1 MTNYEKYKNEMIN
14 MLVSANKYHA
24 KKTTVDGITF
34 DSRKEAE
41 RYKELKA
48 LELVGKIDRLEL
60 QPRFVLMDGFRYE
73 GKAIRKIEYV
83 ADFLYR
89 DLSTLELVVE
99 DVKGVKT
106 DVYKLKKKLFL
117 KHYGNEYKFVEV

>member
-1 MTNYEKYKNEMIN
+1 MKRLKSKYNAQK
-14 MLVSANKYHA
+14 V
-24 KKTTVDGITF
+24 TVDGIKF
-34 DSRKEAE
+34 DSRKEAA

-73 GKAIRKIEYV
+73 GKAVRKIEYV

-117 KHYGNEYKFVEV
+117 KRYGNEYKFKEA

>member
-1 MTNYEKYKNEMIN
+1 MAHKYN
-14 MLVSANKYHA
+14 A
-24 KKTTVDGITF
+24 KKTAVDGITF
-34 DSRKEAE
+34 DSRKEAA

-73 GKAIRKIEYV
+73 GKAIRKIEYI

-89 DLSTLELVVE
+89 DLSTYELVVE

-117 KHYGNEYKFVEV
+117 KHYGNEYKFKEV

>member
-1 MTNYEKYKNEMIN
+1 MAHKYN
-14 MLVSANKYHA
+14 A
-24 KKTTVDGITF
+24 KKTVIDGIKF
-34 DSRKEAE
+34 DSKKEAA
-41 RYKELKA
+41 RYEVLKG

-89 DLSTLELVVE
+89 DLSTCELIVE

-117 KHYGNEYKFVEV
+117 KHYGNEYKFKEV

>member
-1 MTNYEKYKNEMIN
+1 MAHKYN
-14 MLVSANKYHA
+14 A
-24 KKTTVDGITF
+24 KKIVVDGIKF
-34 DSRKEAE
+34 DSKKEAA
-41 RYKELKA
+41 RYEVLKG

-89 DLSTLELVVE
+89 DLSTCELIVE

-117 KHYGNEYKFVEV
+117 KHYGNEYKFKEV

>member
-1 MTNYEKYKNEMIN
+1 MMHKYN
-14 MLVSANKYHA
+14 A
-24 KKTTVDGITF
+24 KKTVVDGIKF
-34 DSRKEAE
+34 DSKKEAE

-48 LELVGKIDRLEL
+48 LEHVGKIERLEL
-60 QPRFVLMDGFRYE
+60 QPRFTLMDGFRYE
-73 GKAIRKIEYV
+73 GKAVRKIEYV

-89 DLSTLELVVE
+89 DLSTLEFVVE

-117 KHYGNEYKFVEV
+117 KHYGNEYKFREL

>member
-1 MTNYEKYKNEMIN
+1 MH
-14 MLVSANKYHA
+14 KYHA
-24 KKTTVDGITF
+24 KKTAVDGITF
-34 DSRKEAE
+34 DSRKEAM

-48 LELVGKIDRLEL
+48 LERVGKIDMLEL
-60 QPRFVLMDGFRYE
+60 QPRFVLMEGFRYE

-117 KHYGNEYKFVEV
+117 KHYGNEYKFREV

>member
-1 MTNYEKYKNEMIN
+1 MA
-14 MLVSANKYHA
+14 VHKYHA
-24 KKTTVDGITF
+24 KKTVVGGITF
-34 DSRKEAE
+34 DSKKEAE

-48 LELVGKIDRLEL
+48 LQLVGKIERLEL
-60 QPRFVLMDGFRYE
+60 QPRFTLMDGFRYE
-73 GKAIRKIEYV
+73 GKAVRKIEYV

-117 KHYGNEYKFVEV
+117 KHYGNEYKFREV

>member
-1 MTNYEKYKNEMIN
+1 MA
-14 MLVSANKYHA
+14 VHKYHA
-24 KKTTVDGITF
+24 KKTVVDGITF
-34 DSRKEAE
+34 DSKKEAE

-48 LELVGKIDRLEL
+48 LQLVGKIDRLEL
-60 QPRFVLMDGFRYE
+60 QPRFTLMDGFRYE

-117 KHYGNEYKFVEV
+117 KIYGNEYKFVEV

>member
-1 MTNYEKYKNEMIN
+1 M
-14 MLVSANKYHA
+14 AHKYHA
-24 KKTTVDGITF
+24 KKTVIDGITF
-34 DSRKEAE
+34 DSKKEAM

-48 LELVGKIDRLEL
+48 LERVGKIDMLEL
-60 QPRFVLMDGFRYE
+60 QPRFELQESFKHE
-73 GKAIRKIEYV
+73 GKTIRKIEYV
-83 ADFLYR
+83 ADFIYR

-117 KHYGNEYKFVEV
+117 KHYGSEYKFMEV

>member
-1 MTNYEKYKNEMIN
+1 MTH
-14 MLVSANKYHA
+14 KYHA
-24 KKTTVDGITF
+24 KKTAVNGITF

-48 LELVGKIDRLEL
+48 LERVGKIDRLEL

-89 DLSTLELVVE
+89 DLATLELVVE

-117 KHYGNEYKFVEV
+117 RRYGNEYRLEEV

>member
-1 MTNYEKYKNEMIN
+1 MTH
-14 MLVSANKYHA
+14 KYHA
-24 KKTTVDGITF
+24 KKTAIDGITF

-48 LELVGKIDRLEL
+48 LQRVGKIDRLEL

-73 GKAIRKIEYV
+73 GKAIRKIEYI

-89 DLSTLELVVE
+89 DLSTCELIVE

-106 DVYKLKKKLFL
+106 DVYKLKKKMFL
-117 KHYGNEYKFVEV
+117 KRYGNEYKFKEV

>member
-1 MTNYEKYKNEMIN
+1 M
-14 MLVSANKYHA
+14 AHKYHA
-24 KKTTVDGITF
+24 KKTAVDGITF
-34 DSRKEAE
+34 DSKKEAT
-41 RYKELKA
+41 RYRELKA
-48 LELVGKIDRLEL
+48 LERVGKIDRLEL

-73 GKAIRKIEYV
+73 GKAVRKIEYV

-89 DLSTLELVVE
+89 DLSTCELVVE

-117 KHYGNEYKFVEV
+117 KHYGNEYKFKEV

>member
-1 MTNYEKYKNEMIN
+1 MKHKYN
-14 MLVSANKYHA
+14 A
-24 KKTTVDGITF
+24 KKTVVDGITF
-34 DSRKEAE
+34 DSKKEAT
-41 RYKELKA
+41 RYRELKA
-48 LELVGKIDRLEL
+48 LERVGKIDRLEL

-73 GKAIRKIEYV
+73 GKAVRKIEYV

-89 DLSTLELVVE
+89 DLSTCELIVE

-117 KHYGNEYKFVEV
+117 KRYGNEYKFKEV

>member
-1 MTNYEKYKNEMIN
+1 MLTHKYN
-14 MLVSANKYHA
+14 A
-24 KKTTVDGITF
+24 KKTAVDGITF

-60 QPRFVLMDGFRYE
+60 QPRFTLMDGFRYE
-73 GKAIRKIEYV
+73 GKAVRKIEYV

-117 KHYGNEYKFVEV
+117 KKYGNEYKFVEV

>member
-1 MTNYEKYKNEMIN
+1 MKHKYN
-14 MLVSANKYHA
+14 A
-24 KKTTVDGITF
+24 KKTVVDGITF
-34 DSRKEAE
+34 DSKKEAV

-73 GKAIRKIEYV
+73 GKAIRKIEYI

-89 DLSTLELVVE
+89 DLSTYELVVE

-117 KHYGNEYKFVEV
+117 KHYGNEYKFKEV

>member
-1 MTNYEKYKNEMIN
+1 MHKYN
-14 MLVSANKYHA
+14 A
-24 KKTTVDGITF
+24 KKTVVDGIKF
-34 DSRKEAE
+34 DSKKEAM

-48 LELVGKIDRLEL
+48 LERVGKIDRLEL
-60 QPRFVLMDGFRYE
+60 QPRFLLQDGFRYD
-73 GKAIRKIEYV
+73 GKAVRKIEYV

-89 DLSTLELVVE
+89 DLSTFELVVE

-117 KHYGNEYKFVEV
+117 KRYGDEYRLEEV

>member
-1 MTNYEKYKNEMIN
+1 MAHKYN
-14 MLVSANKYHA
+14 A
-24 KKTTVDGITF
+24 KKTAVDGITF
-34 DSRKEAE
+34 DSKKEAT
-41 RYKELKA
+41 RYRELKA
-48 LELVGKIDRLEL
+48 LERVGKIDRLEL

-73 GKAIRKIEYV
+73 GKAVRKIEYV

-89 DLSTLELVVE
+89 DLSTCELIVE

-117 KHYGNEYKFVEV
+117 KHYGNEYKFKEV

>member
-1 MTNYEKYKNEMIN
+1 MTH
-14 MLVSANKYHA
+14 KYHA

-48 LELVGKIDRLEL
+48 LERVGKIDRLEL
-60 QPRFVLMDGFRYE
+60 QPRFVLMEGFRYD

-89 DLSTLELVVE
+89 DLSTLEIVVE

-117 KHYGNEYKFVEV
+117 KHYGNRYKFMEV

>member
-1 MTNYEKYKNEMIN
+1 MKRLKSKYNAQK
-14 MLVSANKYHA
+14 V
-24 KKTTVDGITF
+24 TVDGIKF

-48 LELVGKIDRLEL
+48 LQRVGKIDRLEL

-73 GKAIRKIEYV
+73 GKAIRKIEYI

-89 DLSTLELVVE
+89 DLSTYELVVE

-117 KHYGNEYKFVEV
+117 KHYGNEYKFKEV

>member
-1 MTNYEKYKNEMIN
+1 M
-14 MLVSANKYHA
+14 AHKYHA
-24 KKTTVDGITF
+24 QKTAVDGITF
-34 DSRKEAE
+34 DSKKEAMRYEHLKNLE
-41 RYKELKA
+41 R
-48 LELVGKIDRLEL
+48 VGKIDRLEL

-73 GKAIRKIEYV
+73 GKAVRKIEYV

-89 DLSTLELVVE
+89 DLSTYKLVVE

-117 KHYGNEYKFVEV
+117 KHYGNEYKFKEV

>member
-1 MTNYEKYKNEMIN
+1 MAHKYN
-14 MLVSANKYHA
+14 A
-24 KKTTVDGITF
+24 KKTAVDGITF
-34 DSRKEAE
+34 DSKKEAT
-41 RYKELKA
+41 RYRELKA
-48 LELVGKIDRLEL
+48 LERVGKIDRLEL

-73 GKAIRKIEYV
+73 GKAVRKIEYV

-89 DLSTLELVVE
+89 DLSTCELVVE

-117 KHYGNEYKFVEV
+117 KHYGNEYKFKEV

>member
-1 MTNYEKYKNEMIN
+1 MAHKYN
-14 MLVSANKYHA
+14 A
-24 KKTTVDGITF
+24 KKTVVDGITF
-34 DSRKEAE
+34 DSKKEAV

-73 GKAIRKIEYV
+73 GKAIRKIEYI

-89 DLSTLELVVE
+89 DLSTYELVVE

-117 KHYGNEYKFVEV
+117 KHYGNEYKFKEV

>member
-1 MTNYEKYKNEMIN
+1 MHKYN
-14 MLVSANKYHA
+14 A
-24 KKTTVDGITF
+24 KKTVVDGIKF
-34 DSRKEAE
+34 DSKKEAK

-60 QPRFVLMDGFRYE
+60 QPRFLLQDGFRYE

-89 DLSTLELVVE
+89 DLSTYELVVE

-117 KHYGNEYKFVEV
+117 KRYGDEYRLEEV

>member
-1 MTNYEKYKNEMIN
+1 MAVHKYN
-14 MLVSANKYHA
+14 A
-24 KKTTVDGITF
+24 KKTVVDGIKF

-48 LELVGKIDRLEL
+48 LERVGKIDMLEL
-60 QPRFVLMDGFRYE
+60 QPRFELQESFKHK
-73 GKAIRKIEYV
+73 GKTIRKIEYV

-106 DVYKLKKKLFL
+106 DVYKIKKKLFL

>member
-1 MTNYEKYKNEMIN
+1 M
-14 MLVSANKYHA
+14 AHKYHA
-24 KKTTVDGITF
+24 KKTVIDGITF
-34 DSRKEAE
+34 DSKKEAM

-48 LELVGKIDRLEL
+48 LERVGKIDMLEL
-60 QPRFVLMDGFRYE
+60 QPRFELQESFKHE
-73 GKAIRKIEYV
+73 GKTIRKIEYV
-83 ADFLYR
+83 ADFIYR

-117 KHYGNEYKFVEV
+117 KRYGSEYKFMEV